1 MKEYHLKRF
10 LDAQNQTYLTALA
23 EIQKGRKETHWMWF
37 IFPQLE
43 GLGQSETAKFYALAD
58 LQEAAEFMAHPV
70 LGKHLV
76 QISEAL
82 LKTTTASA
90 TDLLGYP
97 DDLKL
102 RSSMTLF
109 SNTEKAHPVF
119 TAVLE
124 RYFDGKQDERTLKL
138 LLRKKPSHDII

>member
-10 LDAQNQTYLTALA
+10 LDAQNQTYLSALS

-43 GLGQSETAKFYALAD
+43 GLGQSETARFYALAD
-58 LQEAAEFMAHPV
+58 LEEAEAFLAHPV

-82 LKTTTASA
+82 LNTTTSSA
-90 TDLLGYP
+90 KDLLGHP
-97 DDLKL
+97 DDIKL

-109 SNTEKAHPVF
+109 ANAEKAHPAF
-119 TAVLE
+119 AAVLE

-138 LLRKKPSHDII
+138 LLQKKPSHDLI

>member
-1 MKEYHLKRF
+1 MKEYHFKRF

-23 EIQKGRKETHWMWF
+23 EIKKGRKETHWMWF

-43 GLGQSETAKFYALAD
+43 GLGQSETSKFYALAD
-58 LQEAAEFMAHPV
+58 LQEAAEFLAHPV

-82 LKTTTASA
+82 LNTPKVSA
-90 TDLLGYP
+90 KEVLGHP

-109 SNTEKAHPVF
+109 AQTEKAHPVF

-124 RYFDGKQDERTLKL
+124 RYFDGKEDERTLKL
-138 LLRKKPSHDII
+138 LSRKKPGHDTI